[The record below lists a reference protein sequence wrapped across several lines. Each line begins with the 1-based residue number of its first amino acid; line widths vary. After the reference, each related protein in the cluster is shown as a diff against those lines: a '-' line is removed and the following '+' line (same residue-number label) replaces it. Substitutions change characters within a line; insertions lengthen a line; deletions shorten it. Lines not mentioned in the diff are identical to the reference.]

1 MLKSIVIASSKGGTG
16 KTTIALNL
24 AVALAERGKRTLLV
38 DVDPQGAI
46 GHSLARSDREW
57 PGLAELL
64 VESASLDE
72 VIIDTKLRGLSILP
86 RGRLDAVDAGEY
98 ELALVNTT
106 VLRGIVDGLADRF
119 DYAIFDTPS
128 GVGLATRAAFRAA
141 DFVMIPMQAEPL
153 ALRAV
158 AQVLRVVDYVSQ
170 QENGS
175 LKLLGLLPTMVDLK
189 NEPSLGVMNE
199 LWSGFGGVMDTFV
212 PRAEVFGRAS
222 ERGLPVSFLGG
233 PVAPEARRF
242 DSIADEVE
250 HLVAKLGGWIGEE
263 HERAERE
270 II

>member
-46 GHSLARSDREW
+46 GHSLARSDTEW

-64 VESASLDE
+64 VEKVSLDDV
-72 VIIDTKLRGLSILP
+72 VIETKLRGLSILP
-86 RGRLDAVDAGEY
+86 RGRIDAIDAAEF
-98 ELALVNTT
+98 ESALASTLVLGS
-106 VLRGIVDGLADRF
+106 VLESISDRF

-141 DFVMIPMQAEPL
+141 QFVIVPMQAEPL
-153 ALRAV
+153 ALRSV
-158 AQVLRVVDYVSQ
+158 AQVLRVVDHVSQ
-170 QENGS
+170 EENPD
-175 LKLLGLLPTMVDLK
+175 LKLLGLIPTMVDLR
-189 NEPSLGVMNE
+189 NGPSLGVMNE

-222 ERGLPVSFLGG
+222 ERGLPISFLGG
-233 PVAPEARRF
+233 AVAPEARRF
-242 DSIADEVE
+242 EGIADEVE
-250 HLVAKLGGWIGEE
+250 NLVLKLGGRTGEE